1 MKHTMVAMPRRL
13 MIWLTLGL
21 SVFAS
26 CAHSEPFQW
35 PGGARAAVSLSYD
48 DALPSQLDS
57 ALPALNALGLKATFY
72 LTLSSPTVS
81 QRLPEWRRAAAA
93 GHELGNHTLF
103 HPCSRSAPGRDW
115 VAAHRD
121 LDRISVTQLR
131 EEILLANAYLHAID
145 GQTERT
151 YTAPCTDPLA
161 AGQPYLPAIK
171 SDFVGIKSRIGGVA
185 PAMATLDPLD
195 VSTAG
200 PVDASGAALIAIVQE
215 AAAKGTLASITFH
228 GIGGDYLSVSKEA
241 HQALLQHL
249 AANPKLYWVES
260 FVKIAAHVR
269 QQRERAAAS
278 AAASE
283 VEAASPP
290 QAQAGAGRLVPS
302 GR

>member
-1 MKHTMVAMPRRL
+1 MKQTTVAMPRGL
-13 MIWLTLGL
+13 AIWLMLGL
-21 SVFAS
+21 IAFAPCS
-26 CAHSEPFQW
+26 RSEPFQW

-131 EEILLANAYLHAID
+131 EEILLANAYLNAID

-151 YTAPCTDPLA
+151 YTAPCTDLLA
-161 AGQPYLPAIK
+161 AGHPYLPAIR
-171 SDFVGIKSRIGGVA
+171 SEFVGIKSRVGGVA
-185 PAMATLDPLD
+185 PSLATLDPWD

-200 PVDASGAALIAIVQE
+200 PVDASGAALIAIVQD

-228 GIGGDYLSVSKEA
+228 GIGGDYLSVSKVA

-249 AANPKLYWVES
+249 ADNPKLYWVER
-260 FVKIAAHVR
+260 FVKIAQHVR
-269 QQRERAAAS
+269 KHEVLDAAS
-278 AAASE
+278 A
-283 VEAASPP
+283 VEP
-290 QAQAGAGRLVPS
+290 
-302 GR
+302 

>member
-1 MKHTMVAMPRRL
+1 MKQTMVGISRRL

-21 SVFAS
+21 SVFAPS
-26 CAHSEPFQW
+26 ARSEPFQW

-48 DALPSQLDS
+48 DALPSQLDN

-72 LTLSSPTVS
+72 LTLSSPIVS

-151 YTAPCTDPLA
+151 YTAPCTDALA

-200 PVDASGAALIAIVQE
+200 PVDASGAALIAIVQD

-249 AANPKLYWVES
+249 AANPKLYWVDS
-260 FVKIAAHVR
+260 FVKISAHVR
-269 QQRERAAAS
+269 QQRVRAAAS
-278 AAASE
+278 AAASD
-283 VEAASPP
+283 VEAATQP
-290 QAQAGAGRLVPS
+290 QAQAGVGRLVPS
-302 GR
+302 GH